1 MITGT
6 GIRNVGNSS
15 QRPPMLLMYKTA
27 VYRLV
32 NGGIA
37 AIAHQKQHISE
48 KGDDAAIHRPSVNV
62 GLLPRDITFFGY
74 LLFLMCNTAV
84 K

>member
-1 MITGT
+1 MI
-6 GIRNVGNSS
+6 II
-15 QRPPMLLMYKTA
+15 MYKTA

-32 NGGIA
+32 NGGIT
-37 AIAHQKQHISE
+37 HQKQHISE